1 MREAPEGDSV
11 TPGDG
16 APEAGAAPASA
27 AGAGMGRRR
36 VSRTGG
42 PRRRT
47 ALTALHGGPERSL
60 PQASVNGQSLDP
72 ALLETIRQDVLN
84 GSGPVTTERV
94 AAAVNS
100 TGRFLGPSM
109 ALAAV
114 ESINAELR
122 GLGPL
127 QVIADAPGVTDIFVN
142 GPDDVWWDRGS
153 GLERIVAPLGR
164 EEHVRALAQ
173 RLISAGGRRLDEG
186 NPCVDVRIPGGYRVH
201 AVIPPLSPDG
211 TVLSIRI
218 RRDQRFTL
226 SELGEA
232 GMFTPEIH
240 TILHAMMVRRMNFL
254 ISGATGSGKTTLL
267 SSLLGLAGAQER
279 LVLIEDA
286 SELDPGHAHVVRLES
301 RHGNIEGK
309 GVIGLRELVRE
320 SLRMR
325 PDRLVVGEC
334 RGSEVR
340 ELLMAL
346 NTGHCGAGT
355 LHANSADDV
364 PARLEA
370 LGALAGMDGAAT
382 AAQVSSAVDVVVHL
396 TRTAAGREVR
406 ELSLVQAAHGR
417 LTTNRVLRHSAGRV
431 NYGPGWPA
439 FKARLEG
446 GPETC

>member
-1 MREAPEGDSV
+1 MTETPDERRNPSDLPGPDS
-11 TPGDG
+11 
-16 APEAGAAPASA
+16 
-27 AGAGMGRRR
+27 GRRR
-36 VSRTGG
+36 AARSAT
-42 PRRRT
+42 PRRRRPFE
-47 ALTALHGGPERSL
+47 AIGSGPDDGFAQSPGNGHGVD
-60 PQASVNGQSLDP
+60 Q
-72 ALLETIRQDVLN
+72 ALLETIRQDVL
-84 GSGPVTTERV
+84 SSPGPVTTELV

-100 TGRFLGPSM
+100 TGRFLGPSV

-127 QVIADAPGVTDIFVN
+127 QVVADVPGVTDIFVN

-153 GLERIVAPLGR
+153 GLERIAVPLGR
-164 EEHVRALAQ
+164 EEQVRALAQ

-226 SELGEA
+226 AELGEA
-232 GMFTPEIH
+232 GMFTPD
-240 TILHAMMVRRMNFL
+240 LQDVLRALMMRRMNFL

-267 SSLLGLAGAQER
+267 SSLLSLAGPQER

-286 SELDPGHAHVVRLES
+286 SELDPGHSHVIRLES

-309 GVIGLRELVRE
+309 GAIGLRELVRE

-370 LGALAGMDGAAT
+370 LCALAGMDGIAT
-382 AAQVSSAVDVVVHL
+382 AGQVSSAVDVIIHL
-396 TRTAAGREVR
+396 ARTSTGREIR
-406 ELSLVQAAHGR
+406 ELSVVRAVGGR
-417 LTTNRVLRHSAGRV
+417 LTTESVLRHSGGRV
-431 NYGPGWPA
+431 THGPGWQA
-439 FKARLEG
+439 FRTRLYG
-446 GPETC
+446 ETES

>member
-1 MREAPEGDSV
+1 MKETPEGDQARS
-11 TPGDG
+11 
-16 APEAGAAPASA
+16 AAPRSNN
-27 AGAGMGRRR
+27 GRRR
-36 VSRTGG
+36 AFQAGA
-42 PRRRT
+42 PRRQRPLM
-47 ALTALHGGPERSL
+47 ALGSGQEEGFPQHPDNGHG
-60 PQASVNGQSLDP
+60 LDP
-72 ALLETIRQDVLN
+72 ALLETIRQDVL
-84 GSGPVTTERV
+84 SVPGPVTTERV

-100 TGRFLGPSM
+100 TGRFLGPSV

-127 QVIADAPGVTDIFVN
+127 QVVADVPGVTDIFVN
-142 GPDDVWWDRGS
+142 GPDGVWWDRGA
-153 GLERIVAPLGR
+153 GLERIAVPLGR
-164 EEHVRALAQ
+164 EEQVRALAQ

-186 NPCVDVRIPGGYRVH
+186 NPCVDVRLPGGYRVH

-218 RRDQRFTL
+218 RRDRRFTL
-226 SELGEA
+226 AELGEA
-232 GMFTPEIH
+232 GMFTPD
-240 TILHAMMVRRMNFL
+240 ILGVLQTLMNRRLNFL

-267 SSLLGLAGAQER
+267 SSLLSLAGAQER

-286 SELDPGHAHVVRLES
+286 SELDPGHPHVIRLES

-309 GVIGLRELVRE
+309 GAIGLRELVRE

-370 LGALAGMDGAAT
+370 LCALAGMDGTAT
-382 AAQVSSAVDVVVHL
+382 AAQVSSAVDVVIHL
-396 TRTAAGREVR
+396 DRTSTGREIR
-406 ELSLVQAAHGR
+406 ELSLVRARDGR
-417 LTTNRVLRHSAGRV
+417 LATESVLRHVGGRLS
-431 NYGPGWPA
+431 YGPGWPA
-439 FKARLEG
+439 FRARLSPGTEA
-446 GPETC
+446 